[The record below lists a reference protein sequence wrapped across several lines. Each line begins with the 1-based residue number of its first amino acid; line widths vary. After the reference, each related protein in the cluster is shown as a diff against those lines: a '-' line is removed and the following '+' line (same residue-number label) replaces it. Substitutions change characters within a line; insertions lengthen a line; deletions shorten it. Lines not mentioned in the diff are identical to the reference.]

1 MEKTIKQNRK
11 KYFFSIKLPF
21 NINEPL
27 AMLQGLTEEFQYL
40 NILDKAAMKSD
51 SCDQSAYI
59 AAFVVSYYG
68 MDSFRTTKPFNPLL
82 EETYEWDRTD
92 DLG

>member
-1 MEKTIKQNRK
+1 
-11 KYFFSIKLPF
+11 
-21 NINEPL
+21 
-27 AMLQGLTEEFQYL
+27 
-40 NILDKAAMKSD
+40 MKSD

-59 AAFVVSYYG
+59 AAFFVSYHG
-68 MDSFRTTKPFNPLL
+68 MASFRTTKPFNPLL